1 MDYIHTIHIRGFD
14 GVIKNIK
21 MIVPPI
27 FVDTSSISEQFS
39 FDQSQINDLMDFTIK
54 EITSAFAAQWEN
66 LAIDNLKSSRQ
77 QYINSLI
84 VVDEGFAKGA
94 VVLVGWLPNAVENG
108 LESYDMK
115 PGFLDGPNAKQGKSG
130 KYNTIPFGFGTPG
143 ALEENF
149 SGGILP
155 QGVYDVVKGKPQTVV
170 LKGGGRASQGLKL
183 EELPQRFQQPQAKS
197 IKQTQSKSF
206 KEYQHKNSIYEGIRK
221 VKDSVTGQNSYQ
233 SFRRVSENSDPDSW
247 IHPGIDAAHLAQKT
261 LDQFDIP
268 SETGRAIDKF
278 LS

>member
-1 MDYIHTIHIRGFD
+1 
-14 GVIKNIK
+14 

-27 FVDTSSISEQFS
+27 FIDTQGISQQFS
-39 FDQSQINDLMDFTIK
+39 FDQGQINDLMDFTIK

-66 LAIDNLKSSRQ
+66 AAIDNLKTSRQ

-108 LESYDMK
+108 LDSYDMK
-115 PGFLDGPNAKQGKSG
+115 PGFLDGPNAKTSKDGG
-130 KYNTIPFGFGTPG
+130 KYNTIPFSFGTPR

-149 SGGILP
+149 SGGIMP
-155 QGVYDVVKGKPQTVV
+155 QEVYDIVKSKAQTVT

-183 EELPQRFQQPQAKS
+183 EELPQKFQTPQVKS
-197 IKQTQSKSF
+197 IKQPEAKSF

-247 IHPGIDAAHLAQKT
+247 IHPGIDAVHLAQKT
-261 LDQFDIP
+261 LEQFDIP
-268 SETGRAIDKF
+268 TQTGRAIDQF
-278 LS
+278 LSQR